1 MSNHQ
6 TTIERAYELARS
18 GQCAGVSDIKKKL
31 QSEGFSDI
39 AGQLFGPAIN
49 GDLRKLCVAAKAET

>member
-6 TTIERAYELARS
+6 TTVERAYELARS

-31 QSEGFSDI
+31 QAEGFSDI

-49 GDLRKLCVAAKAET
+49 GDLRKL